1 MSEARASL
9 LSGEVVELSNV
20 SAIDSTSARL
30 TWDVSIH
37 FFVNVLFIY
46 VKKKAVL

>member
-30 TWDVSIH
+30 TWDVSIN
-37 FFVNVLFIY
+37 FFCKRFVYFCKEKVL
-46 VKKKAVL
+46 